1 MKCQN
6 DNETLINR
14 YGILILEKIEF
25 LDLDRKHTLDQMSVR
40 KDCQELELHF
50 RWCQTEHFHQMDH
63 WNVQL

>member
-14 YGILILEKIEF
+14 YGILILEKNEF
-25 LDLDRKHTLDQMSVR
+25 LDLVHTHRLDRMLNH
-40 KDCQELELHF
+40 KDYPLLELHF

-63 WNVQL
+63 WNEQ

>member
-50 RWCQTEHFHQMDH
+50 LKCQIVHFCQKDH
-63 WNVQL
+63 LNAK